1 MNDTSE
7 ICIEVNNVPIST
19 SVHDHVN
26 YSLSTNVD
34 STEGKKKKKHDRFQ
48 LWCQSLRRVSC
59 RKFESNRRILE

>member
-34 STEGKKKKKHDRFQ
+34 STEEKKKKHDRFQ

-59 RKFESNRRILE
+59 RKFESN